1 MTSTA
6 GTTDAAK
13 TGADT
18 ALRVA
23 AIQMVSAASVSE
35 NLARAGQLI
44 GEAAAAG
51 ARLVVLPEYFVLLG
65 RSDRDKLAIREPDGD
80 GPLQAFL
87 SGQAGAHGIWLV
99 GGTLPLASASP
110 GKVHNSSLVYGP
122 DGRRVARYD
131 KIHLFRFDRAGERY
145 DEAATL
151 VPGRTPTVFDL
162 VAPGDG
168 EAASQAW
175 RIGLS
180 VCYDLRFPELYRA
193 MAPADLILVPSAFTW
208 TTGSAHW
215 ELLLRAR
222 AVENQCYVLA
232 PAQGGVH
239 ENGRRTW
246 GHSMLVDPWGD
257 VVASRAEDGAG
268 VVVGDV
274 SRARLRDVRAG
285 LPALSHR
292 VM

>member
-6 GTTDAAK
+6 GTRDAAK

-23 AIQMVSAASVSE
+23 AIQMMSAASVSE
-35 NLARAGQLI
+35 NLGRAEQLI

-99 GGTLPLASASP
+99 GGTLPLACASP

-131 KIHLFRFDRAGERY
+131 KIHLFRLDRGGERY

-162 VAPGDG
+162 AAPG
-168 EAASQAW
+168 EEAAASQAW

-246 GHSMLVDPWGD
+246 GHSMLVDPWGE
-257 VVASRAEDGAG
+257 VVASRVEDGAG